1 MFRVALKNLIA
12 HKIRSLGLIV
22 TVVLGVSF
30 VVGTYVLT
38 DTVSNVFNGIFTDV
52 YAGVD
57 VNVRHSS
64 ELGLD
69 AARPPVPASLL
80 EQIEGVDGV
89 GHAEGNVF
97 GPGVEIIDANGDRVG
112 NPRAPAF
119 GTVWAHDA
127 HLTPFILR
135 RGTMPVAADDVA
147 IDARSFDSGHFALG
161 ERIMLVTPHGPQQFT
176 LVGVAGFGRASNLA
190 GATISI
196 FTLHTAQTLL
206 DRVGQF
212 DSINIAAADG
222 VDPAV
227 LQEDVAARIS
237 PDYEAV
243 SSADLTNENS
253 KAVSSVMQYFQTF
266 MLVFA
271 FVALLVGAFIVYN
284 TYSIVIAERTRELA
298 LVRALGASGAAVFA
312 SVIAEAVVTG
322 LLASGL
328 GIAAGVGIAIALQ
341 RLLSAVGFTMPS
353 GDLVLAGRTIWVA
366 LVGGPLVTVMASV
379 MPAVKASR
387 VAPLAAMRDS
397 TNGGNSGVIRNVL
410 GGVIG
415 TSGVAAVLVGLD
427 RGALSFVGAGAIAVF
442 VGLAMI
448 APMLSRPVVSAL
460 GAPVEAAC
468 GVTGMVARDNA
479 RRSPR
484 RTATTA
490 SALMIGTALMAASFI
505 LSQSITKS
513 VERSVSG
520 TVAADLVVTAD
531 SQAGFSDTL
540 AGEIEAV
547 PGVHSIAR
555 FRTAQFKIGN
565 ATKSIAGVPAAA
577 LDFASPDLAIDIAV
591 TAGDIRGLA
600 HGGIAVHDDVA
611 HDQGWKIGDTINATF
626 PLGDRP
632 LTLVATYAHDTLVGD
647 YLVDLPTFA
656 GTYVD
661 TADLV
666 GIISVEQNADVKTV
680 QAAIQ
685 HIVDV
690 RYPSTKVQDRKQYVA
705 DMKAQVAQFT
715 SLITALLLL
724 AVLIALLGVL
734 ITMLLAVSE
743 RTREIGLLRAVGM
756 SRRQVRSMVRWEA
769 AMVSLFGAL
778 MGLAVGAF
786 FGIAL
791 VRALAGQ
798 GITVTVVPVITL
810 VILAMAI
817 ALLGVI
823 ASMYPAR
830 RAARLNV
837 MAAMANG

>member
-12 HKIRSLGLIV
+12 HKIRSLGLII

-38 DTVSNVFNGIFTDV
+38 DTISNVFNGIFTDV

-80 EQIEGVDGV
+80 EQIKGVDGV

-112 NPRAPAF
+112 NAQAPAF
-119 GTVWAHDA
+119 GTVWADDA
-127 HLTPFILR
+127 ALTPFILR
-135 RGTMPVAADDVA
+135 TGTVPVAADDVA
-147 IDARSFDSGHFALG
+147 IDAQSFDSGGFALG
-161 ERIMLVTPHGPQQFT
+161 EKIMLVTPHGPQEFN

-196 FTLHTAQTLL
+196 FTLPTAQTLL

-227 LQEDVAARIS
+227 LQDDVAAALS
-237 PDYEAV
+237 PGYEAV
-243 SSADLTNENS
+243 SSADLTEENS
-253 KAVSSVMQYFQTF
+253 KAVSSALQYFQTF

-271 FVALLVGAFIVYN
+271 FVALFVGAFIVYN

-312 SVIAEAVVTG
+312 SVLAEAVVTG

-366 LVGGPLVTVMASV
+366 LIGGPLVTVVASV
-379 MPAVKASR
+379 MPAIKASR
-387 VAPLAAMRDS
+387 VAPMAAMRDS
-397 TNGGNSGVIRNVL
+397 ATGGTSGVLRNVV
-410 GGVIG
+410 GGVVG
-415 TSGVAAVLVGLD
+415 AGGVAAVLVGLD
-427 RGALSFVGAGAIAVF
+427 RGELAYVGGGAIAVF

-448 APMLSRPVVSAL
+448 APMLSRPVVSVL
-460 GAPVEAAC
+460 GAPVEAVC

-505 LSQSITKS
+505 LSRSITES

-531 SQAGFSDTL
+531 TQAGFSDAL
-540 AGEIEAV
+540 AGEIDDV

-577 LDFASPDLAIDIAV
+577 LDTKSPDLAIDIAV
-591 TAGDIRGLA
+591 DAGDITHLA
-600 HGGIAVHDDVA
+600 DGGIAIHDDVA
-611 HDQGWKIGDTINATF
+611 RDHGWHIGDVIDATF
-626 PLGDRP
+626 PLGNRP
-632 LTLVATYAHDTLVGD
+632 LTLVATYSQNTLVGD

-656 GTYVD
+656 VSYVA

-666 GIISVEQNADVKTV
+666 GIVSVDASADVKAV

-690 RYPSTKVQDRKQYVA
+690 RYPGTKVQDRKQYVA
-705 DMKAQVAQFT
+705 DMKA
-715 SLITALLLL
+715 
-724 AVLIALLGVL
+724 
-734 ITMLLAVSE
+734 
-743 RTREIGLLRAVGM
+743 
-756 SRRQVRSMVRWEA
+756 
-769 AMVSLFGAL
+769 
-778 MGLAVGAF
+778 
-786 FGIAL
+786 
-791 VRALAGQ
+791 
-798 GITVTVVPVITL
+798 
-810 VILAMAI
+810 
-817 ALLGVI
+817 
-823 ASMYPAR
+823 
-830 RAARLNV
+830 
-837 MAAMANG
+837 